1 MYKLIYSVITAIF
14 IFLSSAANSTDKTV
28 FNEYADLMQPDT
40 VGMSMEQIKE
50 QFKHPSKSST
60 GELGEIW
67 EYDGLVDP
75 DHPENE
81 HHNGCRVFFKQDKVH
96 HVECNKI

>member
-1 MYKLIYSVITAIF
+1 MNKPIYSAIVALLF
-14 IFLSSAANSTDKTV
+14 FTLSAANATDKAV

-40 VGMSMEQIKE
+40 VGMTKAQIKE

-67 EYDGLVDP
+67 EYDSLVDP
-75 DHPENE
+75 DHPEYE